1 MDFTNAFANNKGD
14 LQDEDLYYDEEE
26 SVEGRE
32 FFKHNVYEGKKVSWM
47 EEEMSPSEKFEK
59 VVVTLDVIPSL

>member
-26 SVEGRE
+26 SVEGCE
-32 FFKHNVYEGKKVSWM
+32 LFKHNVYEGKKVS
-47 EEEMSPSEKFEK
+47 
-59 VVVTLDVIPSL
+59 